1 MTEPTTDPTAE
12 PVTPRE
18 AAGVAVTRATRASR
32 VVAFTAPVVVAL
44 LAVLPYIAVPSIT
57 RALVTLFALVVM
69 ASMWNLIAGYGGMI
83 SIGQQGFIGVGAY
96 TVLAADVAG
105 ISPFLAIP
113 LAVIVAAVLSLP
125 TTILVF
131 RLSGGYFAVGTWVVA
146 EVYRLLTVEIG
157 AVGGGSGASLR
168 GLTAFSPVLRGAVV
182 YWCALGAAVLAVLV
196 VYAIMR
202 SRLGLALTAIR
213 DDPIA
218 ADSLGVRVRFAKR
231 LVFVVAA
238 GGCGMAGA
246 IIVLDSLRVQPD
258 SIYSVQW
265 SAFMIFMVVIGGIG
279 TIEGPVLGAIVLF
292 VLQQTLEPYGV
303 WYLIALG
310 VVAIAAALY
319 TRRGLWGLLTRRR
332 NLHLLPTGYRVIDNS
347 RPGD

>member
-1 MTEPTTDPTAE
+1 MTDPTEPTTPRTA
-12 PVTPRE
+12 V
-18 AAGVAVTRATRASR
+18 AGTVTRTTPASR
-32 VVAFTAPVVVAL
+32 VVTVAAPVVVAL
-44 LAVLPYIAVPSIT
+44 LASLPYVAVPSIT

-83 SIGQQGFIGVGAY
+83 SVGQQGFIGVGAY

-125 TTILVF
+125 TTALVF

-168 GLTAFSPVLRGAVV
+168 GLTALNPVLRGAIV

-196 VYAIMR
+196 VYLIMR
-202 SRLGLALTAIR
+202 SPLGLALTAIR

-218 ADSLGVRVRFAKR
+218 ADSLGVRVRLAKR
-231 LVFVVAA
+231 LVFVIAA

-246 IIVLDSLRVQPD
+246 LIVLDSLRVQPD

-279 TIEGPVLGAIVLF
+279 TLEGPVLGAIVLF
-292 VLQQTLEPYGV
+292 ILQQTLEPYGV
-303 WYLIALG
+303 WYLVALG
-310 VVAIAAALY
+310 VAAIAAALY
-319 TRRGLWGLLTRRR
+319 ARRGLWGLLTGRRDLR
-332 NLHLLPTGYRVIDNS
+332 LLPTGYRVVG
-347 RPGD
+347 RPRLFTEPRA